1 MHERESAG
9 PVEQL
14 LRKAAARQQSRR
26 SLGELAV
33 DGNGMMVHPSH
44 SAARRWSVLG
54 ALMAERGYKFV
65 PSQETLQ
72 RELGKPIELLID
84 AVPGIRGLVD
94 WKRYTVVDVLSV
106 LGSWC
111 TDEALNGW
119 WQRAAD
125 AAREQGL

>member
-1 MHERESAG
+1 MHERDGAG

-26 SLGELAV
+26 SLGGLAV

-72 RELGKPIELLID
+72 RELGKPIELLIES
-84 AVPGIRGLVD
+84 VFGIRQFVD

-106 LGSWC
+106 LNKWAS
-111 TDEALNGW
+111 DEELELWWERAVKGAQENG
-119 WQRAAD
+119 
-125 AAREQGL
+125 L